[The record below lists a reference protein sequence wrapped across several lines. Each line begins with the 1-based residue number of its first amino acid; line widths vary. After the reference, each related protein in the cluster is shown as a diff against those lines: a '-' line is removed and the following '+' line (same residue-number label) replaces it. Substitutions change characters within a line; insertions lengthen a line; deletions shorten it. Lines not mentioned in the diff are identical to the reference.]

1 MLYQHLGVNPKRYP
15 KVTST
20 ASYQETTLCLR
31 KLTSV
36 FVFLLLGR
44 KAKSDP
50 KRFETYLNKLGPV
63 MSALPLPFPPPP
75 KTGHVV
81 IEE

>member
-15 KVTST
+15 KVTSN
-20 ASYQETTLCLR
+20 ASYQETTLRLR

-36 FVFLLLGR
+36 FVYLLLGR

-50 KRFETYLNKLGPV
+50 KRFEAYLSKLGPV
-63 MSALPLPFPPPP
+63 MSALPPLPP
-75 KTGHVV
+75 KTGHDNV

>member
-1 MLYQHLGVNPKRYP
+1 MLYQHLSVNPKRYP
-15 KVTST
+15 KIKST
-20 ASYQETTLCLR
+20 ASYQETTDRLR

-36 FVFLLLGR
+36 FVFLLHGR

-50 KRFETYLNKLGPV
+50 KSFEAYLNKLGPV
-63 MSALPLPFPPPP
+63 MSALPPIPPPP